1 MTFTRKSSS
10 ALVIFLFSLVLQF
23 TGYDSEAAT
32 QTIQA
37 QYGIKFVMAFTCIIF
52 MIFGFIMA
60 SRYSLTKEKNALV
73 GKYLPLQRENK
84 IDELS
89 DAEKE
94 EYEALKKSL

>member
-1 MTFTRKSSS
+1 
-10 ALVIFLFSLVLQF
+10 
-23 TGYDSEAAT
+23 
-32 QTIQA
+32 
-37 QYGIKFVMAFTCIIF
+37 